1 MRILLLLC
9 AFTALSAAADY
20 DILIRN
26 ARVVDGTGNP
36 WYRADVA
43 IRDGKIAAIGNLGG
57 AQAARVVDA
66 RERVLSP
73 GFIDVHTHVE
83 GVVEKIPGGDNF
95 LMDGVT
101 SIVTGNCGG
110 SAADLGEFFK
120 RLDGAGL
127 GLNVASLYGHNT
139 VRSRVMGTA
148 NRPATPEE
156 IAKMQGL
163 VEQAMR
169 DGAVGFST
177 GLIYIPGTYSNSDEV
192 VALAK
197 AAAKH
202 GGVYSS
208 HMRDEGARV
217 LDAIEEALR
226 VGREAGMRVEL
237 SHFKIDNRRLW
248 GASEKSLALVEKA
261 RREGVDVV
269 VDQYPYDHSS
279 TNLGITLPSWALA
292 DGREKVEERLKD
304 PPTRARIAREME
316 KKVKELGHKDY
327 SYAIVASCRFDPSIE
342 GKNISEINRLKG
354 RKHRIKDEIQTI
366 LDLQQQGGAQM
377 VYHSMGNKDV
387 ERIMRYPNTA
397 VASDGGIR
405 ELGSGVPHP
414 RSYGTNARVLAE
426 YVRRR
431 NILTLEDAVRRMTSL
446 PARTFAFHDRGLLR
460 EGYRADLLLF
470 DPAKVEDKATY
481 QKPHQ
486 FSEGFDLVIVN
497 GKVAVEEGKPTGV
510 RSGQVIRGGGAR
522 TLACHVDNLVDTDLR
537 RGTGVDTS
545 VDTARTSACATTTAP

>member
-1 MRILLLLC
+1 MRILILLC
-9 AFTALSAAADY
+9 ACAVLDAADY
-20 DILIRN
+20 DLVIRN
-26 ARVVDGTGNP
+26 ARIVDGTGNP

-43 IRDGKIAAIGNLGG
+43 IRAGKIAAIGSLAG
-57 AQAARVVDA
+57 AQAVRVVDA
-66 RERVLSP
+66 RERVVAP

-83 GVVEKIPGGDNF
+83 RVVEKIPGADNF

-101 SIVTGNCGG
+101 TIVTGNCGG
-110 SAADLGEFFK
+110 SEADVGAFFG
-120 RLDGAGL
+120 RLERLGL
-127 GLNVASLYGHNT
+127 GLNLATLYGHNT

-148 NRPATPEE
+148 NRQATPEE
-156 IAKMQGL
+156 IAKMQTL

-192 VALAK
+192 VMLAK
-197 AAAKH
+197 AAAKY

-208 HMRDEGARV
+208 HMRDEGEHV
-217 LDAIEEALR
+217 LDAIAEALR

-248 GASEKSLALVEKA
+248 GSSDKSLALVEEA
-261 RREGVDVV
+261 RRDGVDVV

-292 DGREKVEERLKD
+292 EGADKVKQRLAD
-304 PPTRARIAREME
+304 PVTRARIAREME
-316 KKVKELGHKDY
+316 QTVKGLGQKDY
-327 SYAIVASCRFDPSIE
+327 SYAIVAACSFDHAIE

-354 RKHRIKDEIQTI
+354 RRHKVKDEIQTI
-366 LDLQQQGGAQM
+366 LDLQAQGGAQM
-377 VYHSMGNKDV
+377 VYHSMGAKDV
-387 ERIMRYPNTA
+387 ERIMRYANTA

-405 ELGSGVPHP
+405 EFGEGVPHP

-431 NILTLEDAVRRMTSL
+431 HVIALEDAIRRMTSL
-446 PARTFAFHDRGLLR
+446 PARTFGFRDRGLLR
-460 EGYRADLLLF
+460 EGYQADLVMF
-470 DPAKVEDKATY
+470 DPATVEDKATY

-486 FSEGFDLVIVN
+486 FSAGFGLVLVN
-497 GKVAVEEGKPTGV
+497 GQVVVEDGKLTGA
-510 RSGQVIRGGGAR
+510 RPGKVIRHQAGP
-522 TLACHVDNLVDTDLR
+522 N
-537 RGTGVDTS
+537 S
-545 VDTARTSACATTTAP
+545 TTATE